1 MGRYI
6 TIKDNIIIGVRI
18 GPSIVDGEI
27 EHQVATIGDIQQANG
42 TFIRPDPVPV
52 IPSLSVDERLTGIED
67 TQDLILLKLEG
78 II

>member
-6 TIKDNIIIGVRI
+6 TIRDSIVVGVRT
-18 GPSIVDGEI
+18 GSSIVEGEI
-27 EHQVATIGDIQQANG
+27 ENNVATIGDIQQANG

-52 IPSLSVDERLTGIED
+52 TPSLSVDERLTGIED